1 MIQELIDKI
10 EELENYPDGPDQA
23 EFYNEELQQKAL
35 QMEAAMI
42 HFVRRCEL
50 GQIRSTFTYNQF
62 KDILGE

>member
-10 EELENYPDGPDQA
+10 EVLEGYPCDEDPQDVH
-23 EFYNEELQQKAL
+23 EELQAKAL

>member
-10 EELENYPDGPDQA
+10 EELGRYPSGDDPVHYQ
-23 EFYNEELQQKAL
+23 EELNAKAL